1 MVIVDTSVLVDFING
16 VTNPET
22 EWLDLRLEHQRL
34 GLTTLILTE
43 VLMGLRNERE
53 AALLQAE
60 LEQFEIVELLE
71 RDLAIDAARHYRS
84 LRNDGRTIRKTT
96 DLLIATHCIRNR
108 HSLLHRDRDF
118 DTFEDRLG
126 LHVIHP

>member
-22 EWLDLRLEHQRL
+22 EWLDLRLEHQRF

-43 VLMGLRNERE
+43 VLMGMRNERE
-53 AALLQAE
+53 AAIIQAE
-60 LEQFEIVELLE
+60 LDHFELVELHE

-84 LRNDGRTIRKTT
+84 LRSDGRTIRKTT
-96 DLLIATHCIRNR
+96 DLLIATHCIRHQ

-118 DTFEDRLG
+118 DVFAERRG
-126 LHVIHP
+126 LKVVHP